1 MNCDAIG
8 RWLDPLLDGELD
20 SKNTVEVQAHL
31 DSCPECQS
39 RYEAKRAVS
48 VNLRRLDVGYAAPAS
63 LRARISTALEVEM
76 AGTQS
81 VAERASGTA
90 QALSSAPA
98 EVRQQ
103 SAPATWFPGPAAPR
117 LPSQPGS
124 ASSAPSPAAPEQ
136 SRPLPPAQ
144 RPAARWFLWS
154 GWPAA
159 LAASALLATT
169 LLHQRDR
176 EADTIVAAHVRS
188 LLASHLSDVLSS
200 SHHTVKPW
208 FAGKI
213 DFSPPV
219 PDLSAQGFE
228 LIGGR
233 LDYLEHR
240 PVAAVVYRKHGHVI
254 NVLVSRSGGDLGALP
269 HTVRAQGYSLR
280 SWKQGGLDVV
290 AVSDI
295 DPLELANLEQG
306 YEAPAPSTPEPP
318 GTP

>member
-1 MNCDAIG
+1 MNCEAAG

-31 DSCPECQS
+31 DTCAACQRS
-39 RYEAKRAVS
+39 YEAKRAVS
-48 VNLRRLDVGYAAPAS
+48 VNVRRLEVGYAAPES
-63 LRARISTALEVEM
+63 LRARIAEALE
-76 AGTQS
+76 
-81 VAERASGTA
+81 
-90 QALSSAPA
+90 A
-98 EVRQQ
+98 EV
-103 SAPATWFPGPAAPR
+103 AATRAR
-117 LPSQPGS
+117 V
-124 ASSAPSPAAPEQ
+124 PERGEQ
-136 SRPLPPAQ
+136 RSTQATSRPG
-144 RPAARWFLWS
+144 ARWFLWA
-154 GWPAA
+154 GWPVA

-169 LLHQRDR
+169 LLHQRDQ
-176 EADTIVAAHVRS
+176 EADIIVAAHVRS
-188 LLASHLSDVLSS
+188 LLADHLSDVVSS

-233 LDYLEHR
+233 LDYLEHQ

-254 NVLVSRSGGDLGALP
+254 NVLVSRPGAGIGTLP
-269 HTVRAQGYSLR
+269 HTLRAQGYALR

-295 DPLELANLEQG
+295 DPLELANLELA
-306 YEAPAPSTPEPP
+306 YDAPALGTPEPTN
-318 GTP
+318 TP

>member
-1 MNCDAIG
+1 MNCEAVG
-8 RWLDPLLDGELD
+8 RWLDALLDGELD

-31 DSCPECQS
+31 DACSECQA

-48 VNLRRLDVGYAAPAS
+48 VNLRRLDVGYAAPAA
-63 LRARISTALEVEM
+63 LRGRISAMLAAEAAEAADV
-76 AGTQS
+76 AGAR
-81 VAERASGTA
+81 VAPE
-90 QALSSAPA
+90 P
-98 EVRQQ
+98 
-103 SAPATWFPGPAAPR
+103 
-117 LPSQPGS
+117 
-124 ASSAPSPAAPEQ
+124 ASSTPQASLAPELPQTWGQ
-136 SRPLPPAQ
+136 SRPRSPPTS
-144 RPAARWFLWS
+144 PAARWFLWT

-169 LLHQRDR
+169 LLHQRDL

-188 LLASHLSDVLSS
+188 LLANHLDDVVSS

-208 FAGKI
+208 FAGRI

-219 PDLSAQGFE
+219 PDLSGLGFE

-254 NVLVSRSGGDLGALP
+254 NVLVSRPGGDLGELP
-269 HTVRAQGYSLR
+269 HVAREQGYTLR

-295 DPLELANLEQG
+295 DPSELATLQQG
-306 YEAPAPSTPEPP
+306 YEAPAPLTPEPP
-318 GTP
+318 NTP

>member
-1 MNCDAIG
+1 MNCETVG

-31 DSCPECQS
+31 DDCPACQG
-39 RYEAKRAVS
+39 RYEARRAVS

-63 LRARISTALEVEM
+63 LRARISAAVEAEA
-76 AGTQS
+76 AGL
-81 VAERASGTA
+81 
-90 QALSSAPA
+90 QAAPA
-98 EVRQQ
+98 QT
-103 SAPATWFPGPAAPR
+103 SWAPGPAAP
-117 LPSQPGS
+117 QG
-124 ASSAPSPAAPEQ
+124 ASAPQVSLVPAQVRPRAAP
-136 SRPLPPAQ
+136 STPGPAG
-144 RPAARWFLWS
+144 RWFLWA
-154 GWPAA
+154 GWPVA
-159 LAASALLATT
+159 LAASAVLATT

-188 LLASHLSDVLSS
+188 LLANHLSDVEST

-208 FAGKI
+208 FAGRI

-219 PDLSAQGFE
+219 PDLSGLGFE

-254 NVLVSRSGGDLGALP
+254 NVLVSRPGGDLGALP
-269 HTVRAQGYSLR
+269 QVAREQGYTLR

-295 DPLELANLEQG
+295 DPSELATLQQG
-306 YEAPAPSTPEPP
+306 YEAPAPLTSEPP
-318 GTP
+318 NTP

>member
-1 MNCDAIG
+1 MNCENIG

-31 DSCPECQS
+31 DACPACQG

-63 LRARISTALEVEM
+63 LRARISAAVE
-76 AGTQS
+76 
-81 VAERASGTA
+81 AEAASG
-90 QALSSAPA
+90 QAAP
-98 EVRQQ
+98 VR
-103 SAPATWFPGPAAPR
+103 PRPAAR
-117 LPSQPGS
+117 SPGS
-124 ASSAPSPAAPEQ
+124 G
-136 SRPLPPAQ
+136 
-144 RPAARWFLWS
+144 ARWFLWT
-154 GWPAA
+154 GWPVA

-169 LLHQRDR
+169 LLHQRDQ
-176 EADTIVAAHVRS
+176 EANTIVAAHVRS
-188 LLASHLSDVLSS
+188 LLANHLSDVEST

-208 FAGKI
+208 FAGRI

-219 PDLSAQGFE
+219 PDLSGLGFE

-254 NVLVSRSGGDLGALP
+254 NVLVSRPGGDLGELP
-269 HTVRAQGYSLR
+269 HVAREQGYTLR
-280 SWKQGGLDVV
+280 SWSQGGLDVV

-295 DPLELANLEQG
+295 DPSELAALQQG
-306 YEAPAPSTPEPP
+306 YEAPPPLTPEPP
-318 GTP
+318 NTP

>member
-1 MNCDAIG
+1 MNCEVIG

-31 DSCPECQS
+31 DACPACQS

-63 LRARISTALEVEM
+63 LRARIYAAVEAEAASAQAGPAQASLAAALEAD
-76 AGTQS
+76 AG
-81 VAERASGTA
+81 GA
-90 QALSSAPA
+90 QAGAAQMSPA
-98 EVRQQ
+98 RRGISTPQGSLAAVSPAQQPVR
-103 SAPATWFPGPAAPR
+103 PRPAAR
-117 LPSQPGS
+117 SPGS
-124 ASSAPSPAAPEQ
+124 G
-136 SRPLPPAQ
+136 
-144 RPAARWFLWS
+144 ARWFLWT
-154 GWPAA
+154 GWPVA

-169 LLHQRDR
+169 LLHQRDQ

-188 LLASHLSDVLSS
+188 LLANHLSDVEST

-208 FAGKI
+208 FAGRI

-219 PDLSAQGFE
+219 PDLSGLGFE

-254 NVLVSRSGGDLGALP
+254 NVLVSRPGGDLGELP
-269 HTVRAQGYSLR
+269 HVAREQGYTLR

-295 DPLELANLEQG
+295 DPSELATLQQG
-306 YEAPAPSTPEPP
+306 YEAPAPLTPEPP
-318 GTP
+318 NTP